1 MTWLGRRVVRRG
13 AWWAAAVLAALC
25 LAGCSRERV
34 LVPGEEVEGRLDPG
48 GKAAHQLEVAAETYV
63 RMRAVPLPAAGADG
77 AESERQPGEVTV
89 RVSGDGDRPP
99 LEAVAVRGETG
110 GLLAW
115 VADAAG
121 RYRVEVEN
129 TAPLGATAYRLV
141 VEEARPARSGDRH
154 RAAAETA
161 RAEADRLA
169 AGDAGREAVLA
180 ALERALEQWRLA
192 GETDAVAGVL
202 VELADFD
209 WPADPETAL
218 ARCEEAIGLSAAP
231 ELAPHRIDAWNLRG
245 RILRRRQGGCPGAL
259 TAYEE
264 ARAIAVDTG
273 DLERTAMVL
282 YNVAVLQLDCA
293 PDRAPAAFDE
303 AIAAARSADDLV
315 SEAYSYRQLALLAKH
330 RGDLDAALDDLG
342 RAWSLAERAG
352 SDAGEVRAAVSHEQG
367 NLYRRLGRLPEALE
381 SYERSADLNE
391 SLGRPDHLTDAL
403 LSLGALAL
411 DLRRPEDAEE
421 YNARA
426 LRAAESARDQS
437 RQSDALRELG
447 AVYHRR
453 EDYLRAEE
461 FFRRALAATEQLDAG
476 PKRTRALAAARFR
489 LGAALLEQGRPGDAV
504 VEFRAALESQRD
516 AGNQVEEALTL
527 RELGVALGRLGETA
541 LALEN
546 LSAALDL
553 NREHGDPLRVVW
565 TLHRL
570 AVVQAGVDPRRAL
583 QTLEE
588 AIQIGQRVRSG
599 LSNDLLRAG
608 FAEGPRRLYD
618 LYVDLLV
625 ATGDESA
632 AFTASEEGRARAL
645 LDLLTEARVELGADV
660 APELRAEQRA
670 IDGRIAWLQNELSDA
685 VIAGRDA
692 RRQAALKADLERA
705 EQEWWRLDA
714 AIRARSPGYQEL
726 RAPRVVTAEQVRRD
740 LPPGRALLEYW
751 LGDEHAYVFV
761 LTPETFALVALPPTR
776 EIQAQVT
783 ALRSALLALAPPL
796 EFGQPAHR
804 LYRELVAP
812 ALAATRAA
820 GEPIRELVIVPDG
833 ALHLIP
839 FEALITAAPRA
850 GDRFEDLGYLLR
862 DLSISYAPSATV
874 LASLESGVM
883 RPGGERETRSE
894 PPLQFLAFA
903 DPRYDRP
910 LALNCPD
917 ERGSAGGSPSDSAV
931 RAEPLGRLAGSR
943 AEVQAIERLY
953 GRRSRVYLGSEASE
967 ERIKSDPAVAAAER
981 VHLAVHGVVC
991 ESFPER
997 SGLVFALAGGREDGI
1012 LQTREIFGLR
1022 LAADLVVLSA
1032 CETGVGRLV
1041 SGEGVV
1047 GLTRAFFYAGAP
1059 SLVVSLWQVSDRST
1073 APLMASFYEHLDRG
1087 EDKAVALQRSRLALI
1102 EAGGSGAAPFYW
1114 APFVVQGSRGVST
1127 GSNDRGPAATVYH

>member
-1 MTWLGRRVVRRG
+1 
-13 AWWAAAVLAALC
+13 
-25 LAGCSRERV
+25 V
-34 LVPGEEVEGRLDPG
+34 LVPGEVVEGRLDPG
-48 GKAAHQLEVAAETYV
+48 GKAAHRLEVGAETYV
-63 RMRAVPLPAAGADG
+63 RVRAAPLPAAGADG
-77 AESERQPGEVTV
+77 AESERRTGEVTV
-89 RVSGDGDRPP
+89 RVSGDGDRPL
-99 LEAVAVRGETG
+99 LEAVGVRGETG

-141 VEEARPARSGDRH
+141 VEARPARTGDRH

-192 GETDAVAGVL
+192 GETDAAAGVL
-202 VELADFD
+202 VEMADFD

-218 ARCEEAIGLSAAP
+218 ARCEEVIDLSAAP

-259 TAYEE
+259 AAYEE

-273 DLERTAMVL
+273 DLERAAMVL
-282 YNVAVLQLDCA
+282 YNVAVLQLTCA

-315 SEAYSYRQLALLAKH
+315 SEAYSYLQLAQLAKH

-391 SLGRPDHLTDAL
+391 SLGRADHLTDAL
-403 LSLGALAL
+403 LSLGTLAL

-426 LRAAESARDQS
+426 LRAAESARDQF
-437 RQSDALRELG
+437 RQSVALRELG

-453 EDYLRAEE
+453 EDYRRAEE
-461 FFRRALAATEQLDAG
+461 YFRRALRAAEQLDAG

-489 LGAALLEQGRPGDAV
+489 LGAALLAQGRPGDAV

-516 AGNQVEEALTL
+516 AGNRVEEALTL

-541 LALEN
+541 LALEH

-553 NREHGDPLRVVW
+553 DREHGEPLRVLW

-570 AVVQAGVDPRRAL
+570 AEVQARLDPRRAL
-583 QTLEE
+583 QTIEE

-608 FAEGPRRLYD
+608 FAEGPRLLYD

-625 ATGDESA
+625 VTGDEPA

-645 LDLLTEARVELGADV
+645 LDLLSEARVELGADV
-660 APELRAEQRA
+660 APELRGEQRA
-670 IDGRIAWLQNELSDA
+670 LDGRIAWLQNELSEA
-685 VIAGRDA
+685 AIAGRDE

-726 RAPRVVTAEQVRRD
+726 RAPRVVTADEVRRD

-751 LGDEHAYVFV
+751 LGDEHAYAFV
-761 LTPETFALVALPPTR
+761 LTPDTFALVALPPTR

-796 EFGQPAHR
+796 EFGRPAHR

-812 ALAATRAA
+812 ALAAARAA
-820 GEPIRELVIVPDG
+820 GEPIRELVVVPDG

-839 FEALITAAPRA
+839 FEALITTAPRA
-850 GDRFEDLGYLLR
+850 GERFEDLGYLVR
-862 DLSISYAPSATV
+862 DLAISYAPSATV
-874 LASLESGVM
+874 LASLESGVT
-883 RPGGERETRSE
+883 RPGGETETRSE

-910 LALNCPD
+910 LALNCPELD
-917 ERGSAGGSPSDSAV
+917 RGSAGGSPLDSAV
-931 RAEPLGRLAGSR
+931 RSEPLGRLAGSR
-943 AEVQAIERLY
+943 AEVQSIERLY
-953 GRRSRVYLGSEASE
+953 GRRGRVYLGSEASE

-997 SGLVFALAGGREDGI
+997 SGLVFALDGGREDGI

-1073 APLMASFYEHLDRG
+1073 ARLMTSFYEHLDRG

-1102 EAGGSGAAPFYW
+1102 EAGGPGAVPFYW
-1114 APFVVQGSRGVST
+1114 APFVVQGSRGVSA
-1127 GSNDRGPAATVYH
+1127 GR